1 MRIRTLIQA
10 YSAACY
16 PNPLTQRRADPFGLM
31 FGLMLAQLFSLS
43 LWMYFST
50 SPAST
55 FARERRPVAKSLFG
69 VTVLRDKHRLPAHRG
84 ISSATCAI
92 PQAYSR
98 TQAGND
104 E

>member
-16 PNPLTQRRADPFGLM
+16 PNPLPQHRADP

-84 ISSATCAI
+84 ISSATRAI